1 MITVKLLGGL
11 GNQLFQYAYAAQLAY
26 KGYAVRLNKDS
37 LVEGTHREYSLGF
50 LGGEMLFGDPDGP
63 RISEASMRYSEEYA
77 NPPDPSTM
85 FGYWQTEKYFE
96 KIKDVLR
103 DGIQRALWPQK
114 TTLVSEAFASA
125 HNEIYRSVSIG
136 AHVRRQDYVGLQ
148 AFHGMPSVD
157 YYLAAVKQI
166 QCQTLPSKVFVFSDD
181 REWCRQNLP
190 QEWTVVEGTN
200 KYDDLRL
207 MSCCKHM
214 VTANSSFSWWAA
226 WLGDYTGTSRIV
238 VAPKQWF
245 ADPNVDSTDIVPER
259 WIKL

>member
-11 GNQLFQYAYAAQLAY
+11 GNQLFQYAYAAQLAHR
-26 KGYAVRLNKDS
+26 GYEVRLNKDS

-50 LGGEMLFGDPDGP
+50 LGGNMPFGDPVGP
-63 RISEASMRYSEEYA
+63 RVSESSMRFDEKYLSPE
-77 NPPDPSTM
+77 DPSTM
-85 FGYWQTEKYFE
+85 FGYWQTEKYFY
-96 KIKDVLR
+96 KIEDILR

-114 TTLVSEAFASA
+114 TTLISDAFAA
-125 HNEIYRSVSIG
+125 AYRAISCSISIG
-136 AHVRRQDYVGLQ
+136 VHVRRQDYVHLQ
-148 AFHGMPSVD
+148 SFHGMPPIE

-166 QCQTLPSKVFVFSDD
+166 QCQILPSKVFVFSDD
-181 REWCRQNLP
+181 PEWCLQNLP
-190 QEWTVVEGTN
+190 REWNVVGGTS

-214 VTANSSFSWWAA
+214 VTANSSFSWWGA
-226 WLGDYTGTSRIV
+226 WLGDNQQGRIV

-245 ADPNVDSTDIVPER
+245 ADPSVDSSDIIPDR